1 MHLFQKSW
9 IYLKYNYFVIYYKCL
24 YCDIWS
30 FKCILTEYK
39 KINSYLSYCNI
50 LNSSV
55 YIIVLNHIFTH
66 IIVHSSV
73 DLFSVIVIMLSTFT
87 HVLKSVWL
95 KSKGNALFKL
105 RVKCCAHAGHA
116 NTTVVN
122 ISHIIRLHTS
132 HISALQADKLVWMV
146 WSLRVCCHLVET
158 KCMSSESLI
167 CLLKLVNHVRMK
179 HIF

>member
-1 MHLFQKSW
+1 MLLNFFKSLC
-9 IYLKYNYFVIYYKCL
+9 ICFKRAEF
-24 YCDIWS
+24 IWS
-30 FKCILTEYK
+30 IILLLYI
-39 KINSYLSYCNI
+39 INAFTVTFDQLNASLLNKSLIFFFFFYCNI

-87 HVLKSVWL
+87 LVLKSVWL

-105 RVKCCAHAGHA
+105 RVKCYTHAGHA

-122 ISHIIRLHTS
+122 ISHRIDYTLLIFQHC
-132 HISALQADKLVWMV
+132 KLINWFE
-146 WSLRVCCHLVET
+146 WFDL
-158 KCMSSESLI
+158 
-167 CLLKLVNHVRMK
+167 
-179 HIF
+179 